1 MSAAIPVA
9 DMCSGTGE
17 LSAALQAT
25 LRAPTV
31 LTSLSDTDSCSRAY
45 LQDRFPTAAIYADC
59 RDQNIPDAAVVAI
72 GAPCQDL
79 SYAGRR
85 AGAAAGSGTRSAL
98 IHDCVAAAVN
108 ARASLIAAENVPG
121 GRSVYQAIADHLDRL
136 GSRAAV
142 ARGGAWEVGA
152 PHRRQRIMLVATRRA
167 WRLHPTGTR
176 RTAPPNGLIPTPTA
190 AAHTGPGRHGRAG
203 GMNLQTWAAV
213 TGAHPPSPLRAWR
226 AASHAPAPPT
236 GLHPTPTAAAHT
248 GPGRHARAGGMNLQ
262 TWAAVTGAPPPSLL
276 RAWQQ
281 ATHAPAPPHQDD
293 HGRLHPAFAEWMMGL
308 PPAETLSRTARIRL
322 AGNAVVARQAAL
334 MLTRGLE
341 QLDAIDRKDP
351 S

>member
-1 MSAAIPVA
+1 MSAALPVA

-25 LRAPTV
+25 ILTPTV
-31 LTSLSDTDSCSRAY
+31 LTSLSDTDSSSRTY
-45 LQDRFPTAAIYADC
+45 LQGRFPTAAIYSDC
-59 RDQNIPDAAVVAI
+59 RDQNIPDAAAVTI

-85 AGAAAGSGTRSAL
+85 AGAAVGSGTRSAL

-108 ARASLIAAENVPG
+108 AHALLIAAENVPG
-121 GRSVYQAIADHLDRL
+121 GRSAYQTIADHLNRN
-136 GSRAAV
+136 GYRATV

-167 WRLHPTGTR
+167 WRLRPVGAC
-176 RTAPPNGLIPTPTA
+176 RTTPPNRLIPTPTA
-190 AAHTGPGRHGRAG
+190 AAHTGPGRRGRAG
-203 GMNLQTWAAV
+203 GMNLQTWAAA
-213 TGAHPPSPLRAWR
+213 TDSP
-226 AASHAPAPPT
+226 PAP
-236 GLHPTPTAAAHT
+236 
-248 GPGRHARAGGMNLQ
+248 
-262 TWAAVTGAPPPSLL
+262 LL

-281 ATHAPAPPHQDD
+281 VTHAPAPPHRDD
-293 HGRLHPAFAEWMMGL
+293 RGRLHPAFVEWMMGL

-341 QLDAIDRKDP
+341 QLDATDRKEP
-351 S
+351 L

>member
-17 LSAALQAT
+17 FPAALQAT
-25 LRAPTV
+25 IQATTV
-31 LTSLSDTDSCSRAY
+31 LTSLSDANSSSRTY
-45 LQDRFPTAAIYADC
+45 LQRRFPTATIYTDC
-59 RDQNIPDAAVVAI
+59 RDQNIPDTAIVTI

-85 AGAAAGSGTRSAL
+85 AGASAGSGTRSAL
-98 IHDCVAAAVN
+98 IHDCIAAAVD
-108 ARASLIAAENVPG
+108 AHALLIAAENVPG
-121 GRSVYQAIADHLDRL
+121 GYGTYQAIADHLNRI
-136 GSRAAV
+136 GYRAAV
-142 ARGGAWEVGA
+142 VRGGAWEVGA
-152 PHRRQRIMLVATRRA
+152 THRRQRIMLVATRRA
-167 WRLHPTGTR
+167 WRLHPVGVR

-190 AAHTGPGRHGRAG
+190 SAHAGPGRQGRAG

-213 TGAHPPSPLRAWR
+213 TDSP
-226 AASHAPAPPT
+226 PAP
-236 GLHPTPTAAAHT
+236 
-248 GPGRHARAGGMNLQ
+248 
-262 TWAAVTGAPPPSLL
+262 LL

-281 ATHAPAPPHQDD
+281 VTHTPAPPHRDD

-322 AGNAVVARQAAL
+322 AGNAVVAHHAAL

-341 QLDAIDRKDP
+341 RLDATDRKELP
-351 S
+351 